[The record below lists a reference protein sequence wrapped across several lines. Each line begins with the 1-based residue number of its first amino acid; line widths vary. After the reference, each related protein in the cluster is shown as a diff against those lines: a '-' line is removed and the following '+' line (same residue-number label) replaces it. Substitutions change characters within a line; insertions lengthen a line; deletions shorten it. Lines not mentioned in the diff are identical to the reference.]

1 MEFKL
6 FPQFRSHRNVPYSSA
21 TTVSAVNLISAV
33 ETVQEGVDRFLNT
46 KKNGDV
52 AADGA
57 GVAREISGDDR
68 SDHVVTYRMSR
79 SRSASRSSR
88 SSSDSDHS
96 SASSN
101 SQDRTVA
108 GNSRSRSTSRERSV
122 DKGSG
127 RSYSS
132 PLAPPVPDI
141 RIPRRDEFRSAKD
154 EVPAPPAVPQ
164 KTLRVRVSISER
176 AAACCLST
184 RGGTSDRR
192 TAPARQRPCH
202 PHTRT
207 ELRTLHETLLNV
219 LNIVELIRKLG
230 SDGQGSAFAASVI
243 GYIEIL
249 DTLVSGSLMDL
260 IILRRE
266 RFLKALGVEPR
277 RAMPSYRRLPL
288 AGSTM
293 VHHVRQTLIPDLF
306 GKELRDELASADSA
320 ITKSL
325 QKLRAQSAK
334 KRKATPPRHS
344 KDRLVSSD
352 GSISHLSLVSISDRE
367 SVCKGSAVAL
377 SPHTGRIAG
386 RLADFPRSMG
396 DDLGYRIPF
405 GSTKPC
411 LSLPLRQIL
420 ATPANLADELSLL
433 WKKGVIEKAPLNSEV
448 WVSSMFGIPKKDGST
463 RPIINLR
470 PLNAY
475 LDIPH
480 FKMDNLHTVADVAF
494 KGDFCAK
501 IDMRDAYFAINI
513 SIEHRNYLAFWWD
526 PDSVQIH
533 LLTIRV
539 GNGPYV
545 YTKLMR
551 VVAAHFR
558 ARGIRVINYLDDWA
572 FFADTES
579 ECRQQ
584 VAYAIQFFE
593 YLGLSINLPK
603 SRLIPC
609 QEFEF
614 LGLIIDTGRGE
625 FRIPPSKLEQIQ
637 TEASFLVQK
646 RVILAREL
654 SAFLGRVNFVAMA
667 SPYSTHMTRRLQREL
682 ANKTNPLIKESFN
695 NTIALEEETN
705 ADLLWFRDNL
715 SAYASHPFTH
725 FSPDT
730 SIVTDASKRGW
741 GAVCNGRR
749 TGGRWSEQEAT
760 CHINVL
766 ELLAALF
773 GLQSFGDKWKEH

>member
-1 MEFKL
+1 MNIGIMTKMK
-6 FPQFRSHRNVPYSSA
+6 RG
-21 TTVSAVNLISAV
+21 V
-33 ETVQEGVDRFLNT
+33 EIDMMMQ
-46 KKNGDV
+46 
-52 AADGA
+52 
-57 GVAREISGDDR
+57 
-68 SDHVVTYRMSR
+68 MSR

-88 SSSDSDHS
+88 SSSDSDPL

-164 KTLRVRVSISER
+164 KTLRVRVSISEQ
-176 AAACCLST
+176 
-184 RGGTSDRR
+184 
-192 TAPARQRPCH
+192 ARQRFDSFAAGMPLSH
-202 PHTRT
+202 AERSTLLRELPLVASPLGEVPAIDEQLPRDNDRAILIREP

-386 RLADFPRSMG
+386 RLADFLEAWGTISSDPFI
-396 DDLGYRIPF
+396 LETIKGYRIPF

-411 LSLPLRQIL
+411 LSLPLCQIL

-433 WKKGVIEKAPLNSEV
+433 RRKG
-448 WVSSMFGIPKKDGST
+448 
-463 RPIINLR
+463 
-470 PLNAY
+470 
-475 LDIPH
+475 
-480 FKMDNLHTVADVAF
+480 
-494 KGDFCAK
+494 
-501 IDMRDAYFAINI
+501 
-513 SIEHRNYLAFWWD
+513 
-526 PDSVQIH
+526 
-533 LLTIRV
+533 
-539 GNGPYV
+539 
-545 YTKLMR
+545 
-551 VVAAHFR
+551 
-558 ARGIRVINYLDDWA
+558 
-572 FFADTES
+572 
-579 ECRQQ
+579 
-584 VAYAIQFFE
+584 
-593 YLGLSINLPK
+593 
-603 SRLIPC
+603 RL
-609 QEFEF
+609 
-614 LGLIIDTGRGE
+614 
-625 FRIPPSKLEQIQ
+625 
-637 TEASFLVQK
+637 
-646 RVILAREL
+646 
-654 SAFLGRVNFVAMA
+654 
-667 SPYSTHMTRRLQREL
+667 
-682 ANKTNPLIKESFN
+682 
-695 NTIALEEETN
+695 
-705 ADLLWFRDNL
+705 
-715 SAYASHPFTH
+715 
-725 FSPDT
+725 
-730 SIVTDASKRGW
+730 
-741 GAVCNGRR
+741 
-749 TGGRWSEQEAT
+749 
-760 CHINVL
+760 
-766 ELLAALF
+766 
-773 GLQSFGDKWKEH
+773 